1 MTITPSCTE
10 KALAF
15 LPIFQPSSVL
25 PSNRPTKPSSVS
37 GALAAKAAAK
47 GSSNAAAAS
56 RDVVFSLVSS
66 MNIVFM
72 AILLKHSR
80 RGGGL
85 SPPKQWFNSPRP
97 EAFHRRIYDQRP
109 KGHQSVMFESFCVNR
124 GLLGHE
130 VAPRTIAGLSQHL
143 VPGCSPGRI
152 DRRSQPSCRSY
163 YPSRC
168 PVRKDGDD
176 RI

>member
-25 PSNRPTKPSSVS
+25 PSNRLTKPSSVS

-72 AILLKHSR
+72 AIFLNIAHGVEVCHPRSNGSTP
-80 RGGGL
+80 RGQRQDRGI
-85 SPPKQWFNSPRP
+85 
-97 EAFHRRIYDQRP
+97 HR
-109 KGHQSVMFESFCVNR
+109 KGV
-124 GLLGHE
+124 
-130 VAPRTIAGLSQHL
+130 
-143 VPGCSPGRI
+143 
-152 DRRSQPSCRSY
+152 RSLY
-163 YPSRC
+163 E
-168 PVRKDGDD
+168 KN
-176 RI
+176 

>member
-1 MTITPSCTE
+1 MTITPSCME

-25 PSNRPTKPSSVS
+25 PSNRLTKPSSVS

-47 GSSNAAAAS
+47 GSSNAAAVS

-85 SPPKQWFNSPRP
+85 SPPKQWSNSPRP
-97 EAFHRRIYDQRP
+97 EAFHRRIYDKRP
-109 KGHQSVMFESFCVNR
+109 KGHDAEPQ
-124 GLLGHE
+124 
-130 VAPRTIAGLSQHL
+130 A
-143 VPGCSPGRI
+143 RI
-152 DRRSQPSCRSY
+152 HI
-163 YPSRC
+163 
-168 PVRKDGDD
+168 GDL
-176 RI
+176 IHVE